1 MGAADAQRRQPRVA
15 ALSEVERASNEQI
28 YREFV
33 GANSQ
38 SAAAAAAAAAAQG
51 SSSSAGAATSS
62 SGGVGPDERVCAECQ
77 RPIPDGCTLLRE
89 CRRHGSAPATAMVCP
104 ECAVAKDRADD
115 ARIRALLHELVVG
128 SDEEAEAS
136 GDDQSYGENHSEAE
150 DGDGAADGDDAA
162 ERPVDWASRLADLPT
177 DMEVDIPM
185 DE

>member
-1 MGAADAQRRQPRVA
+1 
-15 ALSEVERASNEQI
+15 
-28 YREFV
+28 
-33 GANSQ
+33 
-38 SAAAAAAAAAAQG
+38 
-51 SSSSAGAATSS
+51 
-62 SGGVGPDERVCAECQ
+62 
-77 RPIPDGCTLLRE
+77 
-89 CRRHGSAPATAMVCP
+89 MVCP